1 MLFLYF
7 KILPISL
14 LLGESGSQLSGA
26 VNLSKTVLVDLC
38 NVSIVLPVR
47 IILYIMRPG
56 IYRFIYRFMGLY
68 VRFIGN
74 QPLFQFPKSL
84 MSGNYFMCVGLILG

>member
-38 NVSIVLPVR
+38 NVSIVPVR
-47 IILYIMRPG
+47 MLLIIIETNR
-56 IYRFIYRFMGLY
+56 
-68 VRFIGN
+68 
-74 QPLFQFPKSL
+74 
-84 MSGNYFMCVGLILG
+84 MCF